1 MYKRII
7 THNDFDGVVSAA
19 VCSQALG
26 IDYIV
31 FTGPRAVAEARISI
45 TTEDVVCD
53 LPYPLECGLWFDHHE
68 GNLEE
73 LQYRKIDP
81 ATVAGRFEIKESC
94 SRVIYDYFQ
103 DRGLPAHFHDMI
115 QEADIIDSFGYLSI
129 EEWRTV
135 TPGKIIDG
143 AIRIRNEQPEAQRQF
158 LRSLIGLL
166 KERPIAD
173 VAKTP
178 SVQKRYKTYQQEE
191 TQMLEQIQEEVSF
204 LPQDPQQ
211 QLIVLDLTRHNKRP
225 NLIKH
230 LAYLLF
236 PESLAVLEVKN
247 VFRND
252 IKSNDLSFSMSLSLN
267 LNSRSHHKDVGDIMR
282 RLNIGSGHPGAGA
295 GVLPCT
301 SKEEMMRNKKKM
313 LDQMYAMFMAQ

>member
-31 FTGPRAVAEARISI
+31 FTGPRAVSEARISI
-45 TTEDVVCD
+45 TVEDVVCD

-94 SRVIYDYFQ
+94 SRVVFDYFQ
-103 DRGLPAHFHDMI
+103 NQGLPDHFIDMV
-115 QEADIIDSFGYLSI
+115 QEADIIDSFGYASI
-129 EEWRTV
+129 EEWRTA
-135 TPGKIIDG
+135 TPGKIIDS
-143 AIRIRNEQPEAQRQF
+143 AIRLRNEQAEAQRQF

-178 SVQKRYKTYQQEE
+178 SVQKRYKIFQQEE
-191 TQMLEQIQEEVSF
+191 EQMLEQMRSDLSF
-204 LPQDPQQ
+204 LPQDEHQ
-211 QLIVLDLTRHNKRP
+211 QLILLDMTRHNKRP
-225 NLIKH
+225 NVFKS

-236 PESLAVLEVKN
+236 PESLAVLEIKN

-252 IKSNDLSFSMSLSLN
+252 VKTNDLSVSMSLSLN
-267 LNSRSHHKDVGDIMR
+267 LNSRPHQKDVGDIMR

-295 GVLPCT
+295 GILPCS
-301 SKEEMMRNKKKM
+301 SKEEMLRNKKKV
-313 LDQMYAMFMAQ
+313 LDQIYAMFVAQ

>member
-19 VCSQALG
+19 VCSQVLG
-26 IDYIV
+26 IDFIV
-31 FTGPRAVAEARISI
+31 FTGPRAVSEARISI
-45 TTEDVVCD
+45 TVEDVVCD

-94 SRVIYDYFQ
+94 SRVVFDYFLDQ
-103 DRGLPAHFHDMI
+103 GLPDHFIDMV
-115 QEADIIDSFGYLSI
+115 QEADIIDSFGYTSI
-129 EEWRTV
+129 EEWRTA

-143 AIRIRNEQPEAQRQF
+143 AIRLRNEQAEAQRQF

-166 KERPIAD
+166 KERPIAE

-178 SVQKRYKTYQQEE
+178 SVQKRYKTFQQEE
-191 TQMLEQIQEEVSF
+191 IQMLEQMRSDVGF
-204 LPQDPQQ
+204 LPQDEQQ
-211 QLIVLDLTRHNKRP
+211 QLIILDLTRHNKRP
-225 NLIKH
+225 NVFKS

-236 PESLAVLEVKN
+236 PESLAVLEIKN

-252 IKSNDLSFSMSLSLN
+252 VKTNDLSVSMSLSLN
-267 LNSRSHHKDVGDIMR
+267 LNSQPHQKDVGDIMR
-282 RLNIGSGHPGAGA
+282 RLNMGSGHPGAGA
-295 GVLPCT
+295 GILPCT
-301 SKEEMMRNKKKM
+301 SKDEMLRNKKKV
-313 LDQMYAMFMAQ
+313 LDQIYAMFMAQ